1 MEDKN
6 TLKVL
11 VLGGGFAGLE
21 AAIKLQKYGYHVTL
35 ISERD
40 YMFVYPT
47 SIWIPVGKQSFEDTK
62 LDLHE
67 LSKIHGFD
75 LKVEKIT
82 RLDIKNQEIITEN
95 DTHPY
100 DYLFIALGMSK
111 VYVKGMENTLTI
123 CGKPEE
129 SLLIKER
136 LENLLTKG
144 YGNINVGF
152 GGNPK
157 DPTATAV
164 RGGPAFEIL
173 FNISLYLKEK
183 GLRDK
188 FKLTFFS
195 PSKTPGKRMG
205 TKAYGSLDKFYRHYQ
220 VNKHFGK
227 NIKEFM
233 PDRIVFEDDSQLP
246 SDLTIY
252 ISGGAGM
259 QLIKESGLP
268 LNPAGFIEINEL
280 CRVEGH
286 RNIYA
291 IGDAAAI
298 IEHPWAAKQGHV
310 AEVMADV
317 STYNFNNRITHKEKR
332 KSYWEKLHIVCVMDS
347 GDAAAFV
354 IRTPFKEIMIPM
366 PVVGHWLKKA
376 WGWYYKNTKRKKM
389 FRIPGM

>member
-1 MEDKN
+1 MEQN
-6 TLKVL
+6 EPRIL

-21 AAIKLQKYGYHVTL
+21 AAIRLRRYGYPVTL

-40 YMFVYPT
+40 YMFIYPT

-62 LDLHE
+62 LDLNE
-67 LSKIHGFD
+67 MARLHGFRFVQD
-75 LKVEKIT
+75 TIT
-82 RLDIKNQEIITEN
+82 DIDIRRNEIRTAGGVY
-95 DTHPY
+95 PY

-111 VYVKGMENTLTI
+111 VYVPGMEHTLSI
-123 CGKPEE
+123 CGKPED
-129 SLLIKER
+129 SLRIKEK
-136 LENLLTKG
+136 LEELVRRGHGHIT
-144 YGNINVGF
+144 VGF

-173 FNISLYLKEK
+173 FNISHYLKQK

-188 FKLTFFS
+188 FTLTFFS
-195 PSKTPGKRMG
+195 PSAEPGKRMG
-205 TKAYGSLDKFYRHYQ
+205 AKAYGSLDAFYKRYK
-220 VNKHFGK
+220 VRTHFGRK
-227 NIKEFM
+227 IKEFT
-233 PDRIVFEDDSQLP
+233 PDAVIFEDGSRLP

-252 ISGGAGM
+252 ISGGQG
-259 QLIKESGLP
+259 LEVIRRSGLP

-317 STYNFNNRITHKEKR
+317 STYNFNNRMKHKEKR
-332 KSYWEKLHIVCVMDS
+332 RSYWERLHIVCVMDS
-347 GDAAAFV
+347 GDGAAFV
-354 IRTPFKEIMIPM
+354 IRTPFREFMIPL
-366 PVVGHWLKKA
+366 PIIGHWLKKA
-376 WGWYYKNTKRKKM
+376 WGWYYKNTKKRRM
-389 FRIPGM
+389 FRLPGM